1 MCKMKIVILDG
12 YTVSHGDLSW
22 NGLKEFGELTV
33 YDRTPKD
40 PETIL
45 SRIGDAEVVLENKV
59 NMSRKVIEGS
69 PNLKYIGELA
79 TGYNNVDIDAA
90 REKGIVVTNIPAYS
104 TASVAQLTIALL
116 LEICHHTAHHNDLVH
131 QGEWTSC
138 ADSMFYDHS
147 YPLIELAGK
156 TLGIIG
162 FGQIG
167 QSVAR
172 IARTMGMNVLAAS
185 RTVREEGKALAEYVT
200 PDELFAHADVISLH
214 CPLFPE
220 TKNLINAENIAKM
233 KDGVIILNT
242 SRGPLIN
249 EADLAEALKS
259 GKVYAAGVDVV
270 SEEPMRADN
279 PLLSAPNC
287 FITPHMAWMPTEARK
302 RLINIAV
309 NNLRAFLSGTPVNN
323 VAG

>member
-1 MCKMKIVILDG
+1 MKIVILDG
-12 YTVSHGDLSW
+12 YTVNHGDLSW
-22 NGLKEFGELTV
+22 DGLKDFGELTV

-40 PETIL
+40 PETLL
-45 SRIGDAEVVLENKV
+45 SRIGDAEAVLENKI
-59 NMSRKVIEGS
+59 NMSREIMDAC
-69 PNLKYIGELA
+69 PNLKYIGEIA
-79 TGYNNVDIDAA
+79 TGYNNVDVAAA

-104 TASVAQLTIALL
+104 TNSVAQLAIALL
-116 LEICHHTAHHNDLVH
+116 LEICHHAAHHNDLVH
-131 QGEWTSC
+131 QGAWTSC
-138 ADSMFYDHS
+138 ADSMFYDHT

-172 IARTMGMNVLAAS
+172 LARAMGMHGIAHS
-185 RTVREEGKALAEYVT
+185 RSVREEGKALAEYVSL
-200 PDELFAHADVISLH
+200 DELFARADVISLH

-220 TKNLINAENIAKM
+220 TKNIINAENIAKM

-249 EADLAEALKS
+249 EADLAAALKS

-279 PLLSAPNC
+279 PLLTAPNC
-287 FITPHMAWMPTEARK
+287 FITPHMAWMPTEART
-302 RLINIAV
+302 RLIDIAV
-309 NNLRAFLSGTPVNN
+309 NNLRAFISGNPINN

>member
-1 MCKMKIVILDG
+1 MKIVILDG
-12 YTVSHGDLSW
+12 YTVNHGDLSW
-22 NGLKEFGELTV
+22 DGLKEFGDLTI

-40 PETIL
+40 PEVIL
-45 SRIGDAEVVLENKV
+45 SRIGNAEIVLENKI
-59 NMSRKVIEGS
+59 NMSREIMDRC
-69 PNLKYIGELA
+69 PNLKYIGEIA
-79 TGYNNVDIDAA
+79 TGYNNIDIAA
-90 REKGIVVTNIPAYS
+90 AKEKGIVVTNIPAYS
-104 TASVAQLTIALL
+104 TPSVAQLTIALL
-116 LEICHHTAHHNDLVH
+116 LEICHHTAHHNELVH
-131 QGEWTSC
+131 QGSWTSC
-138 ADSMFYDHS
+138 ADSMFYDHT
-147 YPLIELAGK
+147 YPLIELSGK

-172 IARTMGMNVLAAS
+172 IARAMGMDVIAFS
-185 RTVREEGKALAEYVT
+185 RSVREEGKALAEYVSA
-200 PDELFAHADVISLH
+200 DELFARSDVISLH

-220 TKNLINAENIAKM
+220 TKGIINTENIAKM

-249 EADLAEALKS
+249 EEDLAAGLKS

-287 FITPHMAWMPTEARK
+287 FITPHMAWMPTEART
-302 RLINIAV
+302 RLINIAI
-309 NNLRAFLSGTPVNN
+309 NNLRAFVSGHPINN

>member
-1 MCKMKIVILDG
+1 MKIVILDG
-12 YTVSHGDLSW
+12 YTVNHGDLSW
-22 NGLKEFGELTV
+22 DDMKEFGEVTV
-33 YDRTPKD
+33 YDRTD
-40 PETIL
+40 RNFESIV
-45 SRIGDAEVVLENKV
+45 SRIGDAEIVLENKI
-59 NMSRKVIEGS
+59 NMTREIMDAC

-79 TGYNNVDIDAA
+79 TGYNNIDIAA
-90 REKGIVVTNIPAYS
+90 AKEKGIVVTNIPAYS
-104 TASVAQLTIALL
+104 TASVAQLAIALL

-131 QGEWTSC
+131 RGEWTSC
-138 ADSMFYDHS
+138 PDTMFYDHAC
-147 YPLIELAGK
+147 PIIELSGK

-162 FGQIG
+162 FGKIG

-172 IARTMGMNVLAAS
+172 IAKAMGMNVLAHS
-185 RTVREEGKALAEYVT
+185 RSVREEGKALAEYV
-200 PDELFAHADVISLH
+200 PLDELLARSDVISLH

-220 TKNLINAENIAKM
+220 TQGIINAENIAKM

-270 SEEPMRADN
+270 SVEPMQADN

-287 FITPHMAWMPTEARK
+287 FITPHMAWMSTEART
-302 RLINIAV
+302 RLITIAV
-309 NNLRAFLSGTPVNN
+309 NNIRAYLAGAPVNN

>member
-1 MCKMKIVILDG
+1 MKIVILDG
-12 YTVSHGDLSW
+12 YTVNHGDLSW
-22 NGLKEFGELTV
+22 DGLKEFGELTV

-45 SRIGDAEVVLENKV
+45 SRIGDAEAVLENKI
-59 NMSRKVIEGS
+59 NMSREIMDAC
-69 PNLKYIGELA
+69 PNLKYIGEIA
-79 TGYNNVDIDAA
+79 TGYNNVDIQAA
-90 REKGIVVTNIPAYS
+90 REKGIIVTNIPAYS
-104 TASVAQLTIALL
+104 TNSVAQLTIALL

-131 QGEWTSC
+131 QGAWTGC

-167 QSVAR
+167 QSMAR
-172 IARTMGMNVLAAS
+172 IARAMGMNVIAHS
-185 RTVREEGKALAEYVT
+185 RSVREEGKALADYVSL
-200 PDELFAHADVISLH
+200 DELFARSDVISLH
-214 CPLFPE
+214 CPLLPE
-220 TKNLINAENIAKM
+220 TKGIINAENIAKM

-242 SRGPLIN
+242 SRGLLIN
-249 EADLAEALKS
+249 EADLAATLQN

-279 PLLSAPNC
+279 PLLGAPNC
-287 FITPHMAWMPTEARK
+287 FITPHMAWMPTEARS
-302 RLINIAV
+302 RLIDIAV
-309 NNLRAFLSGTPVNN
+309 NNLRAYLNGKPINN

>member
-1 MCKMKIVILDG
+1 MKIVILDG

-249 EADLAEALKS
+249 EADLAKALKS

-309 NNLRAFLSGTPVNN
+309 NNLRAFINGAPVNN

>member
-1 MCKMKIVILDG
+1 MKIVILDG
-12 YTVSHGDLSW
+12 YTVNHGDLSW
-22 NGLKEFGELTV
+22 DDMKEFGEVTV
-33 YDRTPKD
+33 YDRTD
-40 PETIL
+40 RNFEAIV
-45 SRIGDAEVVLENKV
+45 SRIGDAEIVLENKI
-59 NMSRKVIEGS
+59 NMTREIMDAC

-79 TGYNNVDIDAA
+79 TGYNNIDIAA
-90 REKGIVVTNIPAYS
+90 AKEKGIVVTNIPAYS
-104 TASVAQLTIALL
+104 TASVAQLAIALL

-138 ADSMFYDHS
+138 PDTMFYDHAC
-147 YPLIELAGK
+147 PIIELSGK

-172 IARTMGMNVLAAS
+172 IAKAMGMNVLAHS
-185 RTVREEGKALAEYVT
+185 RSVREEGKALAEYV
-200 PDELFAHADVISLH
+200 PLDELLAKSDVISLH

-220 TKNLINAENIAKM
+220 TKGIINAENISKM

-270 SEEPMRADN
+270 SIEPMQADN

-287 FITPHMAWMPTEARK
+287 FITPHMAWMSTEART
-302 RLINIAV
+302 RLIDIAV
-309 NNLRAFLSGTPVNN
+309 NNIRAYLAGAPVNN

>member
-1 MCKMKIVILDG
+1 MKIVILDG
-12 YTVSHGDLSW
+12 YTINHGDLSW
-22 NGLKEFGELTV
+22 DGLKEFGELTV

-40 PETIL
+40 PEIIL
-45 SRIGDAEVVLENKV
+45 SRIGDAEAVLENKI
-59 NMSRKVIEGS
+59 NMSREITDAC
-69 PNLKYIGELA
+69 PNLKYIGEIA
-79 TGYNNVDIDAA
+79 TGYNNVDIAAA

-104 TASVAQLTIALL
+104 TNSVAQLAIALL
-116 LEICHHTAHHNDLVH
+116 LEICHHAAHHNDLVH
-131 QGEWTSC
+131 QGAWTSC
-138 ADSMFYDHS
+138 ADPMFYDHT

-172 IARTMGMNVLAAS
+172 IARAMGMNVITHS
-185 RTVREEGKALAEYVT
+185 RSVREEGKALAEYVSL
-200 PDELFAHADVISLH
+200 DELFARADVISLH

-220 TKNLINAENIAKM
+220 TKNIINAGNIAKM

-249 EADLAEALKS
+249 EADLAAALKS

-279 PLLSAPNC
+279 PLLTAPNC
-287 FITPHMAWMPTEARK
+287 FITPHMAWMPTEART

-309 NNLRAFLSGTPVNN
+309 NNLRAFISGDPINN

>member
-1 MCKMKIVILDG
+1 MKIVILDG
-12 YTVSHGDLSW
+12 YTVNHGDLSW
-22 NGLKEFGELTV
+22 DDMKEFGEVTV
-33 YDRTPKD
+33 YDRTD
-40 PETIL
+40 RNFEAIV
-45 SRIGDAEVVLENKV
+45 SRIGDAEIVLENKI
-59 NMSRKVIEGS
+59 NMTREIMDAC

-79 TGYNNVDIDAA
+79 TGYNNIDIAA
-90 REKGIVVTNIPAYS
+90 AKEKGIVVTNIPAYS
-104 TASVAQLTIALL
+104 TASVAQLAIALL

-138 ADSMFYDHS
+138 PDTMFYDHAC
-147 YPLIELAGK
+147 PIIELSGK

-172 IARTMGMNVLAAS
+172 IAKAMGMNVLAHS
-185 RTVREEGKALAEYVT
+185 RSVREEGKALAEYV
-200 PDELFAHADVISLH
+200 PLDELLAKSDVISLH

-220 TKNLINAENIAKM
+220 TKGIINAENISKM

-270 SEEPMRADN
+270 SIEPMQADN

-287 FITPHMAWMPTEARK
+287 FITPHMAWMSTEART
-302 RLINIAV
+302 RLIDIAV
-309 NNLRAFLSGTPVNN
+309 NNIRAYLAGAPVNN
-323 VAG
+323 VAR

>member
-1 MCKMKIVILDG
+1 MKIVILDG
-12 YTVSHGDLSW
+12 YTVNHGDLSW
-22 NGLKEFGELTV
+22 DGLKEFGDLTV

-45 SRIGDAEVVLENKV
+45 SRIGDAEAVLENKI
-59 NMSRKVIEGS
+59 NMSREIMDAC
-69 PNLKYIGELA
+69 PNLKYIGEIA
-79 TGYNNVDIDAA
+79 TGYNNVDIAAA

-104 TASVAQLTIALL
+104 TNSVAQLAIALL
-116 LEICHHTAHHNDLVH
+116 LEICHHAAHHNDLVH
-131 QGEWTSC
+131 QGAWTSC
-138 ADSMFYDHS
+138 ADPMFYDHT

-172 IARTMGMNVLAAS
+172 IARAMGMNVITHS
-185 RTVREEGKALAEYVT
+185 RTVREEGKAPAEYVSL
-200 PDELFAHADVISLH
+200 DELFARADVISLH

-220 TKNLINAENIAKM
+220 TKNIINADNIAKM

-249 EADLAEALKS
+249 EADLAAALKS

-279 PLLSAPNC
+279 PLLTAPNC
-287 FITPHMAWMPTEARK
+287 FITPHMAWMPTEART
-302 RLINIAV
+302 RLIDIAV
-309 NNLRAFLSGTPVNN
+309 NNLRAFISGNPINN

>member
-1 MCKMKIVILDG
+1 MKIVILDG
-12 YTVSHGDLSW
+12 YTVNHGDLSW
-22 NGLKEFGELTV
+22 DDMKEFGEVTV
-33 YDRTPKD
+33 YDRTD
-40 PETIL
+40 RNFEAIV
-45 SRIGDAEVVLENKV
+45 SRIGDAEIVLENKI
-59 NMSRKVIEGS
+59 NMTREIMDAC

-79 TGYNNVDIDAA
+79 TGYNNIDIAA
-90 REKGIVVTNIPAYS
+90 AKEKGIVVTNIPAYS
-104 TASVAQLTIALL
+104 TASVAQLAIALL

-138 ADSMFYDHS
+138 PDTMFYDHAC
-147 YPLIELAGK
+147 PIIELSGK

-167 QSVAR
+167 QFVAR
-172 IARTMGMNVLAAS
+172 IAKAMGMNVLAHS
-185 RTVREEGKALAEYVT
+185 RSVREEGKALAEYV
-200 PDELFAHADVISLH
+200 PLDELLAKSDVISLH

-220 TKNLINAENIAKM
+220 TKGIINAENIAKM

-270 SEEPMRADN
+270 SIEPMQADN

-287 FITPHMAWMPTEARK
+287 FITPHMAWMSTEART
-302 RLINIAV
+302 RLIDIAV
-309 NNLRAFLSGTPVNN
+309 NNIRAYLAGAPVNN

>member
-1 MCKMKIVILDG
+1 MKIVILDG
-12 YTVSHGDLSW
+12 YTVNPGDLSW
-22 NGLKEFGELTV
+22 DGLKEFGDLTV

-40 PETIL
+40 LPTIL
-45 SRIGDAEVVLENKV
+45 SRISDAEIVLENKM
-59 NMSRKVIEGS
+59 NMSREVMDGC

-79 TGYNNVDIDAA
+79 TGYNNVDIAA
-90 REKGIVVTNIPAYS
+90 AKEKGIVVSNIPSYS
-104 TASVAQLTIALL
+104 TQSVAQLAFALL

-138 ADSMFYDHS
+138 PDSMFYDHT
-147 YPLIELAGK
+147 YPLIELCGK

-172 IARTMGMNVLAAS
+172 IARAMGMNVITYS
-185 RTVREEGKALAEYVT
+185 RTVREEGKALAEYVSL
-200 PDELFAHADVISLH
+200 DELFERSDVISLH

-220 TKNLINAENIAKM
+220 TKGIINADNIAKM

-249 EADLAEALKS
+249 EQDLADALKS
-259 GKVYAAGVDVV
+259 GKVYAAGMDVV
-270 SEEPMRADN
+270 SVEPMQADN

-287 FITPHMAWMPTEARK
+287 FITPHMAWMTKEARI
-302 RLINIAV
+302 RLIDIAV
-309 NNLRAFLSGTPVNN
+309 NNLRAFLDGKPINN

>member
-1 MCKMKIVILDG
+1 MKIVILDG
-12 YTVSHGDLSW
+12 YTVNHGDLSW
-22 NGLKEFGELTV
+22 DGLKEFGELTV

-45 SRIGDAEVVLENKV
+45 SRIGDAEAVLENKI
-59 NMSRKVIEGS
+59 NMSREIMDAC
-69 PNLKYIGELA
+69 PNLKYIGEIA
-79 TGYNNVDIDAA
+79 TGYNNVNIQAA
-90 REKGIVVTNIPAYS
+90 REKGIIVTNIPAYS
-104 TASVAQLTIALL
+104 TNSVAQLTIALL

-131 QGEWTSC
+131 QGAWTGC

-172 IARTMGMNVLAAS
+172 IARAMGMNVIAHS
-185 RTVREEGKALAEYVT
+185 RSVREEGKALADYVSL
-200 PDELFAHADVISLH
+200 DELFARSDVISLH
-214 CPLFPE
+214 CPLLPE
-220 TKNLINAENIAKM
+220 TKGIINAENIAKM

-242 SRGPLIN
+242 SRGLLIN
-249 EADLAEALKS
+249 EADLAATLQN

-279 PLLSAPNC
+279 PLLGAPNC
-287 FITPHMAWMPTEARK
+287 FITPHMAWMPTEARS
-302 RLINIAV
+302 RLIDIAV
-309 NNLRAFLSGTPVNN
+309 NNLRAYLNGKPINN

>member
-1 MCKMKIVILDG
+1 MKIVILDG
-12 YTVSHGDLSW
+12 YTVNHGDLSW
-22 NGLKEFGELTV
+22 DGLKEFGELTV
-33 YDRTPKD
+33 YDRTPGD
-40 PETIL
+40 VETIL
-45 SRIGDAEVVLENKV
+45 SRIGDAEIVLENKI
-59 NMSRKVIEGS
+59 NMSRQIMDRC
-69 PNLKYIGELA
+69 PNLKYIGEIA

-104 TASVAQLTIALL
+104 TSSVAQLAIALL

-131 QGEWTSC
+131 QGEWTRC
-138 ADSMFYDHS
+138 KDTMFYDHS
-147 YPLIELAGK
+147 YPLIELSGK

-172 IARTMGMNVLAAS
+172 IARTLGMNVLAYS
-185 RTVREEGKALAEYVT
+185 RSVREEGKALADYVSL
-200 PDELFAHADVISLH
+200 DELLSHADVISLH

-220 TKNLINAENIAKM
+220 TKGIINAANIEKM
-233 KDGVIILNT
+233 KQGVIILNT

-249 EADLAEALKS
+249 EKDLAEALKS

-287 FITPHMAWMPTEARK
+287 FITPHMAWMSTEART
-302 RLINIAV
+302 RLIDIAV
-309 NNLRAFLSGTPVNN
+309 NNIRAFLAGSPVNN

>member
-1 MCKMKIVILDG
+1 MKIVILDG
-12 YTVSHGDLSW
+12 YTVNHGDLSW
-22 NGLKEFGELTV
+22 DGLKEFGELTV

-40 PETIL
+40 PEIIT
-45 SRIGDAEVVLENKV
+45 SRIGDAEAVLENKV
-59 NMSRKVIEGS
+59 NMSREIMERC

-79 TGYNNVDIDAA
+79 TGYNNIDIAA
-90 REKGIVVTNIPAYS
+90 AKEKGIVVSNIPAYS
-104 TASVAQLTIALL
+104 TPSVAQLAIALL

-131 QGEWTSC
+131 QGKWTSC
-138 ADSMFYDHS
+138 PDSMFYDHA
-147 YPLIELAGK
+147 YPLIELSGK
-156 TLGIIG
+156 TMGIIG

-172 IARTMGMNVLAAS
+172 ITRALGMNVLAHS
-185 RTVREEGKALAEYVT
+185 RSIREEGKALADYVSL
-200 PDELFAHADVISLH
+200 DELLAKSDVISLH

-220 TKNLINAENIAKM
+220 TKGIINAENIAKM

-249 EADLAEALKS
+249 EADLAEALRN

-270 SEEPMRADN
+270 SEEPMRSDN
-279 PLLSAPNC
+279 PLLGAPNC
-287 FITPHMAWMPTEARK
+287 FITPHMAWMPTEARL
-302 RLINIAV
+302 RLIDIAV
-309 NNLRAFLSGTPVNN
+309 NNVRAFVNGSPINN

>member
-1 MCKMKIVILDG
+1 MKIVILDG
-12 YTVSHGDLSW
+12 YTVNHGDLSW
-22 NGLKEFGELTV
+22 DDMKEFGEVTV
-33 YDRTPKD
+33 YDRTD
-40 PETIL
+40 RNFEAIV
-45 SRIGDAEVVLENKV
+45 SRIGDAEIVLENKI
-59 NMSRKVIEGS
+59 NMTREIMDAC

-79 TGYNNVDIDAA
+79 TGYNNIDIAA
-90 REKGIVVTNIPAYS
+90 AKEKGIVVTNIPAYS
-104 TASVAQLTIALL
+104 TASVAQLAIALL

-138 ADSMFYDHS
+138 PDTMFYDHAC
-147 YPLIELAGK
+147 PIIELSGK

-172 IARTMGMNVLAAS
+172 IAKAMGMNILAHS
-185 RTVREEGKALAEYVT
+185 RSVREEGKALAEYV
-200 PDELFAHADVISLH
+200 PLDELLAKSDVISLH

-220 TKNLINAENIAKM
+220 TKGIINAENIAKM

-270 SEEPMRADN
+270 SIEPMQADN

-287 FITPHMAWMPTEARK
+287 FITPHMAWMSTEART
-302 RLINIAV
+302 RLIDIAV
-309 NNLRAFLSGTPVNN
+309 NNIRAYLAGAPVNN

>member
-1 MCKMKIVILDG
+1 MKIVILDG
-12 YTVSHGDLSW
+12 YTVNHGDLSW
-22 NGLKEFGELTV
+22 DGLKEFGELTV

-45 SRIGDAEVVLENKV
+45 SRIGDAEAVLENKI
-59 NMSRKVIEGS
+59 NMSREIMDAC
-69 PNLKYIGELA
+69 PNLKYIGEIA
-79 TGYNNVDIDAA
+79 TGYNNVDIQAA
-90 REKGIVVTNIPAYS
+90 REKGIIVTNIPAYS
-104 TASVAQLTIALL
+104 TNSVAQLTIALL

-131 QGEWTSC
+131 QGAWTGC

-172 IARTMGMNVLAAS
+172 IARAMGMNVIAHS
-185 RTVREEGKALAEYVT
+185 RSVREEGKALADYVSL
-200 PDELFAHADVISLH
+200 DELFARSDVISLH

-220 TKNLINAENIAKM
+220 TKGIINAENIVKM

-242 SRGPLIN
+242 SRGLLIN
-249 EADLAEALKS
+249 EAELAATLQN

-279 PLLSAPNC
+279 PLLGAPNC
-287 FITPHMAWMPTEARK
+287 FITPHMAWMPTEARS
-302 RLINIAV
+302 RLIDIAV
-309 NNLRAFLSGTPVNN
+309 NNLRAYLNGKPINN

>member
-1 MCKMKIVILDG
+1 MKIVILDG
-12 YTVSHGDLSW
+12 YTVNPGDLSW
-22 NGLKEFGELTV
+22 DGLKEFGDLTV

-40 PETIL
+40 LETIL
-45 SRIGDAEVVLENKV
+45 SRIRDAEIVLENKI
-59 NMSRKVIEGS
+59 NMSRELMDAC

-79 TGYNNVDIDAA
+79 TGYNNVDIAA
-90 REKGIVVTNIPAYS
+90 AKEKGIVVANIPSYS
-104 TASVAQLTIALL
+104 TSSVAQLAFALL

-138 ADSMFYDHS
+138 PDTMFYDHT
-147 YPLIELAGK
+147 YPLIELSGK

-172 IARTMGMNVLAAS
+172 IARALGMNVIAHS
-185 RTVREEGKALAEYVT
+185 RSVREEGKALAEYVT
-200 PDELFAHADVISLH
+200 LDELFARSDVISLH

-220 TKNLINAENIAKM
+220 TKGIINAENIAKM
-233 KDGVIILNT
+233 KDGVILLNT

-249 EADLAEALKS
+249 ETDLAAALTN

-287 FITPHMAWMPTEARK
+287 FITPHMAWMPTEART

-309 NNLRAFLSGTPVNN
+309 NNLRAFVSGAPINN

>member
-1 MCKMKIVILDG
+1 MKIVILDG

-309 NNLRAFLSGTPVNN
+309 NNLRAFINGAPVNN

>member
-1 MCKMKIVILDG
+1 MKIVILDG
-12 YTVSHGDLSW
+12 YTVNHGDLSW
-22 NGLKEFGELTV
+22 DDMKEFGEVTV
-33 YDRTPKD
+33 YDRTD
-40 PETIL
+40 RNFEAIV
-45 SRIGDAEVVLENKV
+45 SRIGDAEIVLENKI
-59 NMSRKVIEGS
+59 NMTREIMDAC

-79 TGYNNVDIDAA
+79 TGYNNIDIAA
-90 REKGIVVTNIPAYS
+90 AKEKGIVVTNIPAYS
-104 TASVAQLTIALL
+104 TASVAQLAIALL

-138 ADSMFYDHS
+138 PDTMFYDHAC
-147 YPLIELAGK
+147 PIIELSGK

-172 IARTMGMNVLAAS
+172 IAKAMGMNVLAHS
-185 RTVREEGKALAEYVT
+185 RSVREEGKALAEYV
-200 PDELFAHADVISLH
+200 PLDELLAKSDVISLH

-220 TKNLINAENIAKM
+220 TKGIINAENIAKM

-270 SEEPMRADN
+270 SIEPMQADN

-287 FITPHMAWMPTEARK
+287 FITPHMAWMSTEART
-302 RLINIAV
+302 RLIDIAV
-309 NNLRAFLSGTPVNN
+309 NNIRAYLAGAPVNN